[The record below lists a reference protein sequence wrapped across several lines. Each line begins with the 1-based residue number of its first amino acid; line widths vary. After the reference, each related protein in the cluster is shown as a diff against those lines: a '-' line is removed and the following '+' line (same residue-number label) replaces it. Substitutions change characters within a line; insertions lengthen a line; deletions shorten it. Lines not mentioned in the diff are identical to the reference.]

1 MDNCNFE
8 INRHVQVEESTDNYP
23 QCLYFSLQCYMYVL
37 NLYSHAVKRTGYC
50 SLLNSVYGGFESLA
64 AVLGDLVLL
73 NEINEFGQ
81 TRINYI
87 A

>member
-1 MDNCNFE
+1 MS
-8 INRHVQVEESTDNYP
+8 ILSSTE
-23 QCLYFSLQCYMYVL
+23 YMYVL
-37 NLYSHAVKRTGYC
+37 NIYSYAVKRMGYC

-64 AVLGDLVLL
+64 AVLGDSVLL
-73 NEINEFGQ
+73 NEVNELGQ

>member
-1 MDNCNFE
+1 
-8 INRHVQVEESTDNYP
+8 
-23 QCLYFSLQCYMYVL
+23 MYVL
-37 NLYSHAVKRTGYC
+37 NIYSYAVKRMGYC

-64 AVLGDLVLL
+64 AVLGDSVLL
-73 NEINEFGQ
+73 NEVNELGQ